1 MVTGALMELHGGNML
16 HSSDFCYYGLCF
28 LAAAISGEDTLAMD
42 NSWLVV
48 SHPLPADK
56 HASLSS
62 PPFPHLSST
71 WPPYSTGVGHERGR
85 LRHAAGA

>member
-1 MVTGALMELHGGNML
+1 MVVTRSTQVILAITADVG
-16 HSSDFCYYGLCF
+16 CF
-28 LAAAISGEDTLAMD
+28 LAAAVSGGDTLAMD
-42 NSWLVV
+42 ELWLAV
-48 SHPLPADK
+48 SHPLLADK